1 MVLFHLVFGKICS
14 VATTLCALLAGYPW
28 GWVVGFYV
36 VGVVVGLLASALL
49 ALEADRPVSTD
60 IL

>member
-1 MVLFHLVFGKICS
+1 MVLFHLVFWKVCS

-28 GWVVGFYV
+28 EWVVGFYV
-36 VGVVVGLLASALL
+36 AGVFVGLLASALL
-49 ALEADRPVSTD
+49 ALEADRPVSGD

>member
-1 MVLFHLVFGKICS
+1 MVLFHLVFGKACS
-14 VATTLCALLAGYPW
+14 VATTLCALLAGYSW

-36 VGVVVGLLASALL
+36 AGVFVGLLASALIS
-49 ALEADRPVSTD
+49 LEADRSVSAD